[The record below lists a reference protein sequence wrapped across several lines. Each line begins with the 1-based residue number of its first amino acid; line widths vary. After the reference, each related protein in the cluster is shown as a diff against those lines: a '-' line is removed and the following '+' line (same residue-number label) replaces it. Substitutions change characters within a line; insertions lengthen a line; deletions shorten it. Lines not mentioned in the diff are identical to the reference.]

1 MKGQNIKKKK
11 INEGDSTWCL
21 KLTENKPL
29 LFHYR
34 AKEAEKLIGFAKTH
48 DELIID
54 IGGRKRNQIQQHF
67 IYFIRLTFEKT
78 AKN

>member
-1 MKGQNIKKKK
+1 MKGQNIKKK

-21 KLTENKPL
+21 KLTENMTI
-29 LFHYR
+29 LFLYR

-54 IGGRKRNQIQQHF
+54 FGGQKRNQIQQ
-67 IYFIRLTFEKT
+67 YFILVLY
-78 AKN
+78 